1 MEYIKGKNII
11 SKLMKSALSIG
22 TFIVLLVAIPYIAIF
37 VIKALFFIAVFGV
50 LVWYSI
56 KLVKG
61 IKSFIY
67 KISTKE
73 NANIQA
79 DMSSSDTYTSD
90 AIDINYEDSIIVDV
104 DYEKVDKE
112 TF

>member
-11 SKLMKSALSIG
+11 SKFMKSALTIG

-50 LVWYSI
+50 IVWYSV

-67 KISTKE
+67 KLSTKK

-79 DMSSSDTYTSD
+79 DMSSSETYEAET
-90 AIDINYEDSIIVDV
+90 IDINYEDTIIVDV
-104 DYEKVDKE
+104 DYEKVE
-112 TF
+112 

>member
-11 SKLMKSALSIG
+11 SKLMRSALSIG
-22 TFIVLLVAIPYIAIF
+22 TFIVLLIAIPYVAIF
-37 VIKALFFIAVFGV
+37 VIKALFFIALFGII
-50 LVWYSI
+50 VWYGF
-56 KLVKG
+56 KLIKG

-67 KISTKE
+67 KLSTKK

-90 AIDINYEDSIIVDV
+90 SIDINYEDSIIIDV
-104 DYEKVDKE
+104 DYEKAE
-112 TF
+112 